1 MEAVSNKGILFKT
14 FDIEGLDTL
23 QKSRPA
29 EPCPYFVVPYDG
41 EIQKENTRVM
51 PKNSIFLRTPLI
63 TMTKYFPT
71 YLIWVDDIEKLL
83 QIFDR
88 TILTCDQK
96 IEVGIYKHHAKFLFI
111 LNEYEKNLDKIFT
124 YNEYLK
130 KHQHVSLIQSLP
142 FGLEQKFKFYGFNFY
157 YEKTNA
163 PKTILNNVWSKSN
176 LFKSLK
182 DVFTDLSQFKGTI
195 KMYETN
201 LSLMQF

>member
-1 MEAVSNKGILFKT
+1 MEAVSNQSILFQI
-14 FDIEGLDTL
+14 FDIEGLDAL
-23 QKSRPA
+23 QKWKPA
-29 EPCPYFVVPYDG
+29 ELCPYFVEPYDG

-71 YLIWVDDIEKLL
+71 YLIWVDAIEKLL
-83 QIFDR
+83 QIFDQ

-96 IEVGIYKHHAKFLFI
+96 IEVGIYKPHAKFLFV
-111 LNEYEKNLDKIFT
+111 LNEHEKNLDKIFT

-142 FGLEQKFKFYGFNFY
+142 FGVEQKFKFYGFNFY
-157 YEKTNA
+157 YEKIDA
-163 PKTILNNVWSKSN
+163 SKTVLNNVWSKSN
-176 LFKSLK
+176 RFKSLE

-195 KMYETN
+195 KMFETK
-201 LSLMQF
+201 LSKMQF